1 MWIFFLELILPGL
14 AVLILFFAAGL
25 YRKVRYPSPLLWG
38 CIVNRVVPVRAHLVL
53 DYNEQIDDEEPL
65 GGRLGR
71 EARRQQFKVNWGY
84 LCAETQDTALFLQ
97 ALRFEKLKISAAKPG
112 LKYEPREVAVVELI
126 NEATELRWK
135 QVRWQVILQLRAK
148 LGLKIDREMF
158 LTLLVHYKNLEEHM
172 IALAETEGNWLKDM
186 LLERLGLM
194 EWRVISGG
202 QAEPEPA

>member
-1 MWIFFLELILPGL
+1 MSMLNLFAILPAILVILLVL
-14 AVLILFFAAGL
+14 AVAVF
-25 YRKVRYPSPLLWG
+25 RKVQFPSPLLWG

-53 DYNEQIDDEEPL
+53 DYNEEIDEEEPV

-84 LCAETQDTALFLQ
+84 LCAETLDTTLFLQ

-112 LKYEPREVAVVELI
+112 MQYEPREVAVVELI

-135 QVRWQVILQLRAK
+135 QVHWQVILQLRAK
-148 LGLKIDREMF
+148 LGLKIDRGMF
-158 LTLLVHYKNLEEHM
+158 LTLLVHYKNFEEHM
-172 IALAETEGNWLKDM
+172 VALAETEGNWLKDM

-194 EWRVISGG
+194 EWRVINGG
-202 QAEPEPA
+202 QSEPELA